1 MLAFSSANLKIW
13 HLILDDDIGVEGS
26 VTTWI
31 TAKSRA
37 AQEAPA
43 IGLLPHIGLL
53 ATMKL
58 RGLGSQWW
66 VSTVLVMSW
75 PCAPPMTR

>member
-13 HLILDDDIGVEGS
+13 HLILDDDTGVVGS

-31 TAKSRA
+31 TPKSRA

-43 IGLLPHIGLL
+43 IGLLPHSVGHHE
-53 ATMKL
+53 AT
-58 RGLGSQWW
+58 
-66 VSTVLVMSW
+66 
-75 PCAPPMTR
+75 CAGALSGG